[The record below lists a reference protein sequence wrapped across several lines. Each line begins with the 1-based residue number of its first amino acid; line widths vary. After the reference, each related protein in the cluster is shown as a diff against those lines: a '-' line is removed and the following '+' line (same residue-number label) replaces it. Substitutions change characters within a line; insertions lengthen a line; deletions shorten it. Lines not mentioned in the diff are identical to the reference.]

1 MAEMVSPGVYISE
14 TDLSLIATNDSQTT
28 TVFAGDFV
36 KGPLEKYV
44 QITTVDE
51 LIETFGKPNNDNY
64 NDWYQAYNFL
74 QYASNLLVIR
84 ACNINGNLTDTTAT
98 FKNFDSLDGYGIQ
111 EWGSSTY
118 GVSSDAQWVFTSN
131 NPNLKKGDIIAFG
144 NDTSAIIN
152 TKYPKFLVIDVSEGE
167 RLVTE
172 GDEDGVSEHVFG
184 ILLDRTPKKLVNSI
198 VADVEIGD
206 PIYKIDISLNGV
218 AEAVDYENST
228 KISPDW
234 KQVKSFNSKI
244 YKTNINVPNYL
255 DNTPYYNPE
264 IKKNVIS
271 KVDVDTGDYVDE
283 VIPYFE
289 VNTPEKSDEAFLF
302 ENNIQIKNDDHFDL
316 IKPVIKMSLATSK
329 LKFFSKT
336 PGTEDAK
343 YQICIALPQ
352 DFAVNDTRFIGNH
365 CSRYA
370 FEGITLDGLFEYVPQ
385 LGTAQIAVVVLDG
398 VKGEVKETF
407 LCSLDPE
414 EVDSYN
420 NSMYIEDVINRQS
433 KLVYVKDNVAVPA
446 MIETVETVYKVDG
459 TPEVIGQDDDGND
472 IHRTRVVKVPNVAS
486 YTLVY
491 DSVNNYYYGRT
502 LKFSCAHDSEI
513 QEDDLMDA
521 YEIFNNKEDLDVD
534 YIIGNE
540 LDYGASALNLAEFRK
555 DCIAYIGIPREYK
568 NTSMCIGQR
577 TNDATT
583 NIIKFKNSINYNTMW
598 CALHGNYKYQYDR
611 YNDTYRWINIAG
623 DCAGLRA
630 KCTIENDAWW
640 ASAGLDRGQVKN
652 VIKLAYAPNQTQR
665 GTLYTNGVNPVVT
678 FPGEGTVL
686 WGQKTMLSKSSSFNR
701 VNIRC
706 LFNTIERALAEMSRY
721 SVFEFN
727 DSFTRNKVV
736 STIKPYLA
744 QVQAGRGIQDFKVV
758 CDTSN
763 NTAQIIAENKLVVDI
778 YIKPT
783 YVAEFIHLH
792 FFNVGTN
799 DFSTVVTE

>member
-1 MAEMVSPGVYISE
+1 MTEMVSPGVFVSE

-74 QYASNLLVIR
+74 QYASNLLVTR
-84 ACNINGNLTDTTAT
+84 ACNINGNLIDTNAT
-98 FKNFDSLDGYGIQ
+98 FKDFNSLDGYGVQ
-111 EWGSSTY
+111 EWGTSTY
-118 GVSSDAQWVFTSN
+118 GISTDAKWVFTAN
-131 NPNLKKGDIIAFG
+131 NPNLKKGDIVAFG
-144 NDTSAIIN
+144 NDTSAMVN
-152 TKYPKFLVIDVSEGE
+152 SRYPKYLVVDTSEGE
-167 RLVTE
+167 RL
-172 GDEDGVSEHVFG
+172 DSDGISEHIYG
-184 ILLDRTPKKLVNSI
+184 ILLDREPKKLADNVI
-198 VADVEIGD
+198 VEVDVADSV
-206 PIYKIDISLNGV
+206 YKIEISLNGV
-218 AEAVDYENST
+218 AEAANYNDVT

-234 KQVKSFNSKI
+234 KQVKSANGKI

-255 DNTPYYNPE
+255 DGTSYYNPVL
-264 IKKNVIS
+264 KKNIIS
-271 KVDVDTGDYVDE
+271 KVDVDTGEYVDIE
-283 VIPYFE
+283 VPYFDI
-289 VNTPEKSDEAFLF
+289 NKPEKEDDAFLF
-302 ENNIQIKNDDHFDL
+302 ENDIQIKNDDHFDL
-316 IKPVIKMSLATSK
+316 IKSAIKMSSATAK

-343 YQICIALPQ
+343 YRICIALPQ

-365 CSRYA
+365 CAKYA

-385 LGTAQIAVVVLDG
+385 LGSAQIAIVVLDG
-398 VKGEVKETF
+398 IEGEVKETF
-407 LCSLDPE
+407 LCSLDPKE
-414 EVDSYN
+414 IDSYN
-420 NSMYIEDVINRQS
+420 NSMYVEDVINRQS
-433 KLVYVKDNVAVPA
+433 KLIYVKDNVAVPP
-446 MIETVETVYKVDG
+446 MIDSTEIVYKVDG
-459 TPEVIGQDDDGND
+459 TPEITGKDSSGND
-472 IHRTRVVKVPNVAS
+472 VFKTRVVSVPNIAS
-486 YTLVY
+486 YTLIY
-491 DSVNNYYYGRT
+491 DSVNNMYYGRT
-502 LKFSCAHDSEI
+502 LNFNCAHDSGI

-540 LDYGASALNLAEFRK
+540 LDNGASALNLAEFRK
-555 DCIAYIGIPREYK
+555 DCVAYIGIPREYK
-568 NTSMCIGQR
+568 DKAMCIGQR
-577 TNDATT
+577 ATDATT
-583 NIIKFKNSINYNTMW
+583 NIVKFRNSINYNTMW

-611 YNDTYRWINIAG
+611 YNDTYRWLNIAG

-630 KCTIENDAWW
+630 KCTVENDAWW

-665 GTLYTNGVNPVVT
+665 GTLYTNGINPVVT

-706 LFNTIERALAEMSRY
+706 LFNTIERTLAEMSRY

-783 YVAEFIHLH
+783 YVAEFIHLR

-799 DFSTVVTE
+799 DFSAVVTE

>member
-14 TDLSLIATNDSQTT
+14 TDLSLIATNNSQTT

-36 KGPLEKYV
+36 KGPLEKFV

-74 QYASNLLVIR
+74 QYASNLLVTR
-84 ACNINGNLTDTTAT
+84 ACNINGNLTDTTTT
-98 FKNFDSLDGYGIQ
+98 FKDYDSLDGYGIQ
-111 EWGSSTY
+111 EWGTSAYGIST
-118 GVSSDAQWVFTSN
+118 GAKWVFTSN
-131 NPNLKKGDIIAFG
+131 NPNLKKGDIVVFG
-144 NDTSAIIN
+144 DDTSAMVN
-152 TKYPKFLVIDVSEGE
+152 TKYPRFLVVDVSEGE
-167 RLVTE
+167 RIDSN
-172 GDEDGVSEHVFG
+172 GDSEHAFG
-184 ILLDRTPKKLVNSI
+184 ILLDRVPQKLVNNVI
-198 VADVEIGD
+198 TNATVGD

-218 AEAVDYENST
+218 AEANRYENVT

-234 KQVKSFNSKI
+234 KQVKSANSKI
-244 YKTNINVPNYL
+244 YKANINVPNYL
-255 DNTPYYNPE
+255 DGTSYYDPVVKTH
-264 IKKNVIS
+264 ITT
-271 KVDVDTGDYVDE
+271 KVDVDTGEYVDVE
-283 VIPYFE
+283 TPYFSINE
-289 VNTPEKSDEAFLF
+289 PVKSDEAFLF

-316 IKPVIKMSLATSK
+316 IKPVIKVSEATSK

-343 YQICIALPQ
+343 YQICIALPS

-385 LGTAQIAVVVLDG
+385 LGSAQIAVVVLDG
-398 VKGEVKETF
+398 IEGEVKETF
-407 LCSLDPE
+407 LCSLDPKE
-414 EVDSYN
+414 IDSYN

-446 MIETVETVYKVDG
+446 MVEVSEIVYKVDG
-459 TPEVIGQDDDGND
+459 TPEIVGQDSAGND
-472 IHRTRVVKVPNVAS
+472 IPKMRSVKVPNIAS
-486 YTLVY
+486 YTMIY
-491 DSVNNYYYGRT
+491 DSVNNKYYGRT
-502 LKFSCAHDSEI
+502 LKFSCVHDSSI

-540 LDYGASALNLAEFRK
+540 LDNGASALNLAETRK
-555 DCIAYIGIPREYK
+555 DCVAYIGIPRDYK
-568 NTSMCIGQR
+568 DSSMCIGR
-577 TNDATT
+577 RANDATN
-583 NIIKFKNSINYNTMW
+583 NIIKFRNSINYNSMW
-598 CALHGNYKYQYDR
+598 VSLHGNYKYQYDR
-611 YNDTYRWINIAG
+611 YNDTYRWLNIAG

-630 KCTIENDAWW
+630 KCTVENDAWW
-640 ASAGLDRGQVKN
+640 AAAGLDRGQVKN

-665 GTLYTNGVNPVVT
+665 GTLYTNGINPVVT

-701 VNIRC
+701 INIRC
-706 LFNTIERALAEMSRY
+706 LFNTIERSLAEMSRY

-783 YVAEFIHLH
+783 YAAEFIHLR

-799 DFSTVVTE
+799 DFSSVVTE